1 MSFDRLAHLVA
12 GLLALTASASAY
24 AATEPPPGKTAPTQT
39 SLTTRFY
46 DLLLRDKNTDS
57 EGSQKLWQALIADA
71 ETDPTFPKAMLI
83 QSYGWLAW
91 AQANTAD
98 AAKAEATALAG
109 EKIAIANGVADTLAN
124 ADLLSITALIE
135 TSNGKTE
142 ASMRDGQAALDLAKK
157 HSAGESAEIAFANFA
172 LGDVAYT
179 LGKFIDSERFY
190 AAASDQMAKTMRSD
204 DTRIVTAMTTHAAT
218 LYHVGRVEDALTEG
232 ERSVNW
238 SLVNLPEEN
247 PATTL
252 ALSNL
257 SSLLR
262 YTGRLQESE
271 ILLRRVL
278 DRQERYQRDDWSA
291 RAAQLSN
298 FAAVIDRQGRHLE
311 AEVLWL
317 KAREWFLKEYDEA
330 DPILPA
336 GPFRH
341 AADAAQSRGDLKT
354 AIARRKAAIA
364 AVEQHVPAE
373 HPILAQLKM
382 EFAGT
387 WARMGNFNNAL
398 KIASPQIAIIR
409 ANLPT
414 DSVDRI
420 RFEIAYAKIVAR
432 ATNSESGYRIAE
444 PIAQIL
450 ENKLLDTSTA
460 RGDLVHYG
468 PMLSSTFATFAD
480 LAFGSGHNEDG
491 FRALQLANLSDIVL
505 VNADLAGRVASAT
518 PATAA
523 LVQDLQDHIRQRQVL
538 DGQRS
543 YAAAAQEANETKRIA
558 ELIVLNDAKI
568 AGLTSEIDRVF
579 PDYRALTRPT
589 PVKLADYISNLHPG
603 EILLAPVPV
612 DDGTLAV
619 SVTRDG
625 LVWQRTPYS
634 YSRIAELTSR
644 IRISIDAAARR
655 EGAPTN
661 FDESAAAQLY
671 QAIIPP
677 TVAPSFKAHPHLLFF
692 ASGNLAKVPP
702 ALLIEKQL
710 QKTARP
716 SETAWLVRTHDTLI
730 VPTLSIRKTA
740 MLPQARVARFL
751 GVGAPSLGD
760 VQSST
765 SRGLPF
771 RSGSVDASA
780 LRRLP
785 SLPNAELELREIG
798 SELGG
803 KQQDI
808 LTGRE
813 ADEANIKSMPLDQYS
828 VIAFATHGLMSG
840 DFAGLT
846 EPALVLSP
854 PSHPSPENDGML
866 TTSEIAA
873 LHLNA
878 DWVILSAC
886 NSAGSAGSG
895 NPAYSGLASAFVK
908 AGARSLL
915 VSHWPIRDDAAKL
928 LTVTTV
934 RNARTSPSRAV
945 ALQQA
950 MLTLLEDKSIPQAG
964 HPAIWASFVLI
975 GR

>member
-1 MSFDRLAHLVA
+1 MNFYKLANLIVT
-12 GLLALTASASAY
+12 LLALTASANAFAS
-24 AATEPPPGKTAPTQT
+24 TEPSTVETAQVET
-39 SLTTRFY
+39 SLKTRFY
-46 DLLLRDKNTDS
+46 DLLQRDKNTDS
-57 EGSQKLWQALIADA
+57 EGSQKLWQALILDA
-71 ETDPTFPKAMLI
+71 ETDLSFPKALLI

-98 AAKAEATALAG
+98 SDKAEATALAG
-109 EKIAIANGVADTLAN
+109 EKIAIVNDLADTLAN

-135 TSNGKTE
+135 TSNGKTQ

-157 HSAGESAEIAFANFA
+157 HSAGESAQIAFANFA
-172 LGDVAYT
+172 LGDVSYT

-190 AAASDQMAKTMRSD
+190 AAASDQMAKTMRAD

-218 LYHVGRVEDALTEG
+218 LYHVGRVEEALTEG
-232 ERSVNW
+232 ERSANW

-311 AEVLWL
+311 AEALWL
-317 KAREWFLKEYDEA
+317 KAREWFLKDYDKA

-341 AADAAQSRGDLKT
+341 AADAAESRGDLKT

-364 AVEQHVPAE
+364 AVEQNVPAE

-382 EFAGT
+382 EFAGS
-387 WARMGNFNNAL
+387 WARMGNYSDAL

-409 ANLPT
+409 ANLPE
-414 DSVDRI
+414 DSIDRI

-432 ATNSESGYRIAE
+432 ATTSENGYRIAE

-450 ENKLLDTSTA
+450 EKKLLDTSTA
-460 RGDLVHYG
+460 RGDLVRYG

-538 DGQRS
+538 DGERS
-543 YAAAAQEANETKRIA
+543 YAAAAQEAVETKRIA
-558 ELIVLNDAKI
+558 ELIIINDAKI
-568 AGLTSEIDRVF
+568 ATLTSDLDRVF
-579 PDYRALTRPT
+579 PAYRTLTRPT
-589 PVKLADYISNLHPG
+589 PVKLADYIKSLRTG
-603 EILLAPVPV
+603 EVLLAPVPV
-612 DDGTLAV
+612 DDGTLAI
-619 SVTRDG
+619 SVTREG
-625 LVWQRTPYS
+625 LVWKKTNYS
-634 YSRIAELTSR
+634 RSRIATLTSR
-644 IRISIDAAARR
+644 IRISIDAVTRGD
-655 EGAPTN
+655 GASPK
-661 FDESAAAQLY
+661 FDESAAVQLY

-677 TVAPSFKAHPHLLFF
+677 AIAHSFKTHPHLLFY

-702 ALLIEKQL
+702 ALLIETQSR
-710 QKTARP
+710 KTAQP
-716 SETAWLVRTHDTLI
+716 SKTAWLVRTHDTRI
-730 VPTLSIRKTA
+730 VPTLAILETA
-740 MLPQARVARFL
+740 APPQGGVSRYL
-751 GVGAPSLGD
+751 GIGAPSLA
-760 VQSST
+760 VAESASSH
-765 SRGLPF
+765 GLPF
-771 RSGSVDASA
+771 RSGSVDTNA
-780 LRRLP
+780 LLRLP
-785 SLPNAELELREIG
+785 LLPKAESELREIG
-798 SELGG
+798 LELGG
-803 KQQDI
+803 IQQDI
-808 LTGRE
+808 LTGSE
-813 ADEANIKSMPLDQYS
+813 ANETNIKSMPLDQYS

-846 EPALVLSP
+846 EPALVLSRP
-854 PSHPSPENDGML
+854 AQATSQNDGML

-878 DWVILSAC
+878 EWVILSAC

-915 VSHWPIRDDAAKL
+915 VSHWPIRDDAAQM
-928 LTVTTV
+928 LTVATV
-934 RNARTSPSRAV
+934 RNARSSPSRAI

-950 MLTLLEDKSIPQAG
+950 MLNLLADKNIPQAE

-975 GR
+975 GG